1 MVTKNSTSD
10 LRWKLKEE
18 KKYPI
23 QFIPIDKR
31 IEYLIESVLGAADEP
46 VEIDD
51 ILAAIYT
58 SLKGTYLP
66 ENQEIMNVLEKIS
79 EPIKVGNRF
88 RWKKRKHKIITLE
101 QFVSE
106 EIEEEEEIEIYWE
119 HLRLVKQ
126 VAELG
131 RSMGYDTWIGMT
143 EQKKD
148 KQLREWVTIK
158 ELKIPKISKRT
169 LERVAEIDTIW
180 FENGHLDKFIEVEAR
195 NYDKCILRI
204 ANIFE
209 EDLPE
214 DILPERVKIIFIIK
228 DGSEK
233 SFIKAMSEPSVKG
246 LIKDKIKRSIFYISF
261 STFLKI
267 KDEMDYS
274 KLTQDDLI
282 QECEKFQVTDLI
294 I

>member
-31 IEYLIESVLGAADEP
+31 IEYLIESILGVADEP

-66 ENQEIMNVLEKIS
+66 ENQEIMNVLEKVS

-88 RWKKRKHKIITLE
+88 RWKKRKHKITTLE

-169 LERVAEIDTIW
+169 LERVAEIDTI
-180 FENGHLDKFIEVEAR
+180 
-195 NYDKCILRI
+195 
-204 ANIFE
+204 
-209 EDLPE
+209 
-214 DILPERVKIIFIIK
+214 
-228 DGSEK
+228 
-233 SFIKAMSEPSVKG
+233 
-246 LIKDKIKRSIFYISF
+246 
-261 STFLKI
+261 
-267 KDEMDYS
+267 
-274 KLTQDDLI
+274 
-282 QECEKFQVTDLI
+282 
-294 I
+294 